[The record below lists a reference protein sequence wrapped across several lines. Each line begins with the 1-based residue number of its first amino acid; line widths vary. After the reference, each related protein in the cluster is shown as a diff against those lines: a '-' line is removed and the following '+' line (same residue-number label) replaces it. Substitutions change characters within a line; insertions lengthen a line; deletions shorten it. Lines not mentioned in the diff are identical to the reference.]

1 VPQLANWAGNHVYRA
16 AEVHRPATV
25 AQMREI
31 VARAPRVHALGTRHS
46 FSDVGDAT
54 ELVALDAVAAEVDV
68 DRQAGAVTCSAWLRY
83 GELAEAL
90 AEHGVA
96 LHNLAS
102 LPHISIAGAI
112 ATATHGS
119 GDRYGNLATAVTA
132 LDVLGSDGEIAHVA
146 RGDVDFDGAV
156 VNLGSL
162 GVMLGVTLAIEPAY
176 EVSQTVYERLGWDA
190 LEANFDAVTS
200 AGDSVS
206 LFTTYARPHVEQVW
220 VKRRLPVAAPAPAEL
235 FSAASAVADVHP
247 IAGVSAENCTPQL
260 GVAGPWWE
268 RLPHFKMGFT
278 PSSGDELQ
286 SELFVARSDALAAIG
301 VLRGLAGELAPSL
314 QISEIRTIAAD
325 SLWMSPHY
333 ERDSMAFHFTW
344 QRDVPQAMAIINRV
358 ETALSEFAPR
368 PHWGKLFTT
377 PARYPRQQD
386 FLDLLDRFDPTHKFR
401 NAWFDRVL
409 A

>member
-1 VPQLANWAGNHVYRA
+1 MKDHFD
-16 AEVHRPATV
+16 
-25 AQMREI
+25 EI
-31 VARAPRVHALGTRHS
+31 EA
-46 FSDVGDAT
+46 
-54 ELVALDAVAAEVDV
+54 
-68 DRQAGAVTCSAWLRY
+68 SAY
-83 GELAEAL
+83 
-90 AEHGVA
+90 
-96 LHNLAS
+96 
-102 LPHISIAGAI
+102 
-112 ATATHGS
+112 
-119 GDRYGNLATAVTA
+119 
-132 LDVLGSDGEIAHVA
+132 
-146 RGDVDFDGAV
+146 
-156 VNLGSL
+156 
-162 GVMLGVTLAIEPAY
+162 
-176 EVSQTVYERLGWDA
+176 
-190 LEANFDAVTS
+190 
-200 AGDSVS
+200 SVS
-206 LFTTYARPHVEQVW
+206 LFTDWQGQKIREVW
-220 VKRRLPVAAPAPAEL
+220 IKSRTEPDQAFAAPEEFFGAKRATRNL
-235 FSAASAVADVHP
+235 HP
-247 IAGVSAENCTPQL
+247 IAELGAENCTEQM
-260 GVAGPWWE
+260 GVPGPWYE

-286 SELFVARSDALAAIG
+286 SELFVARSDALAAIDG
-301 VLRGLAGELAPSL
+301 LRGLAGELAPSL